1 LTNDETTELREVRR
15 RLMGNEEKNEN
26 TIFFAGYRA
35 VKGEDR
41 FNSGD

>member
-1 LTNDETTELREVRR
+1 
-15 RLMGNEEKNEN
+15 MGNEEKSEN
-26 TIFFAGYRA
+26 TIFLAGYRA